1 MELPHRGK
9 SEIDLPTTKPAD
21 RIQPSYCIYRLVGV
35 LRSLYNFELRNYV
48 ADCRRRAKLKKS
60 EFPPT
65 YLPYPTTQLMPIQ
78 QLLYLLWSQSTK
90 ISNMYIANDPLLI
103 QRQDSSSPPGYQ
115 AGGEHEP
122 DAW

>member
-1 MELPHRGK
+1 MVVPCCGNSEFELP
-9 SEIDLPTTKPAD
+9 STKPAD
-21 RIQPSYCIYRLVGV
+21 GYHPPYCFYRLAWV
-35 LRSLYNFELRNYV
+35 LRSMYNFELRNYV
-48 ADCRRRAKLKKS
+48 ADSRRRAKLKKS
-60 EFPPT
+60 EFPPA
-65 YLPYPTTQLMPIQ
+65 YLPCPTTQLMPIQ

-115 AGGEHEP
+115 AGGEHES